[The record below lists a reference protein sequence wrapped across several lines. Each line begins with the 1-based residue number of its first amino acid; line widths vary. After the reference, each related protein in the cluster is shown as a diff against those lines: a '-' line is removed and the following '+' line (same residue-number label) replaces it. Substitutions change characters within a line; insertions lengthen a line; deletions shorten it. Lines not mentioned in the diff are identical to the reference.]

1 MPTRR
6 GSALLAVLWL
16 SAALSAIAFSVAATV
31 RGEVERSATSADGV
45 KEYFLARGA
54 IDRAL
59 LYVFWG
65 EQFRNPDG
73 SPRYWTPGMRRLH
86 FEFPNGSA
94 DVDFIPE
101 SSKLNVNMAPPEE
114 LYRLLIALGT
124 DEARAREITAAILD
138 WRSPVPNGI
147 SEFDQYYLAASPSFR
162 ARHASFEEIEE
173 LLLVKGMT
181 PDLFHGTYTR
191 GTADRLVPRP
201 GLRDCLSVFSGGQV
215 EANTA
220 QPAVLAAVG
229 IPLDAVAAI
238 VAARR
243 IAPFISM
250 EQLQRFLGGVGPAM
264 SRLVLG
270 TGSITTLRAT
280 ARLRLQNGQLSDMR
294 RTVSALVKFAPTT
307 KDAPYHVL
315 RWYDQGGLGVG
326 DFE

>member
-1 MPTRR
+1 MSTER

-16 SAALSAIAFSVAATV
+16 AAALSAIAFSVAATV

-73 SPRYWTPGMRRLH
+73 SPRYWAPGVRRLH

-101 SSKLNVNMAPPEE
+101 SSKLNVNTALPEE
-114 LYRLLIALGT
+114 LFRLLIALGA
-124 DEARAREITAAILD
+124 DEMRAREITASILD
-138 WRSPVPNGI
+138 WRSPVPGGL
-147 SEFDQYYLAASPSFR
+147 SEFDQFYLAASPSFR
-162 ARHASFEEIEE
+162 ARHASLEEIEE

-181 PDLFHGTYTR
+181 PDLFHGAYTR
-191 GTADRLVPRP
+191 DTTGRLIPKP
-201 GLRDCLSVFSGGQV
+201 GLRDCLSVYSGGQV

-229 IPLDAVAAI
+229 IPPDVVAAI
-238 VAARR
+238 ITARR
-243 IAPFISM
+243 MAPFISM
-250 EQLQRFLGGVGPAM
+250 DQLQAFAGGAGPGVG
-264 SRLVLG
+264 RLALG